1 MSFRV
6 STNIAAMAAQR
17 NLSIAQRQT
26 EKSLMA
32 LASGSRITRPADD
45 AAGFAIA
52 ERLRSQEHGLKQA
65 QNNAEAAQAM
75 LQTAEGSLNE
85 QNNILIRLRELAV
98 YSASDTVGDEERGY
112 LNGEYQQLTAEFDRI
127 AQSSRFGNKHLLTG
141 SGEEFDFHVG
151 ADSGEENRI
160 HFTLDA
166 DSSANAVGIDGLS
179 IADKDDALD
188 VLQNLDEAINKIAG
202 NRATFGASQSRL
214 SHAVDN
220 LAVQRESISGARS
233 VIADADIAEEA
244 SKLAQSQ
251 IIQDAGVM
259 VLAQANMNT
268 GRIAKLLS

>member
-6 STNIAAMAAQR
+6 STNTASLAAQR
-17 NLSIAQRQT
+17 HLSVAQRQT

-65 QNNAEAAQAM
+65 QNNAEAATAM

-98 YSASDTVGDEERGY
+98 YSASDTVGDEEREF
-112 LNGEYQQLTAEFDRI
+112 LNTEFEQLTQEFDRI
-127 AQSSRFGNKHLLTG
+127 AQSARFGQKQLLTG
-141 SGEEFDFHVG
+141 TGEEFDFHVG
-151 ADSGEENRI
+151 PNSGEENRI

-166 DSSANAVGIDGLS
+166 DSSASEVGIDGLS
-179 IADKDDALD
+179 IADQDDAED
-188 VLQNLDEAINKIAG
+188 VLKDLDEAINKIASS
-202 NRATFGASQSRL
+202 RSTFGASQSRL
-214 SHAVDN
+214 QHAIDN
-220 LAVQRESISGARS
+220 LAVQRESIAAAHS
-233 VIADADIAEEA
+233 VIADADVAEEA

-251 IIQDAGVM
+251 IVQDAGVM

-268 GRIAKLLS
+268 GRIAKLIG